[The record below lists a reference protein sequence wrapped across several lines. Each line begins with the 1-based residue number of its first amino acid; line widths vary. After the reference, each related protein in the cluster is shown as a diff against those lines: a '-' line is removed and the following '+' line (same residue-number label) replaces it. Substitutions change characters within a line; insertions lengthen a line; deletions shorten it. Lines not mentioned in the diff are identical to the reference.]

1 MRLRSELEWLFS
13 LEHLSGSLFLGAS
26 K

>member
-1 MRLRSELEWLFS
+1 MRLRSELEWLFY